1 MANSDSLADLLV
13 GFFEYFDKFNFES
26 VISTRL
32 GRAVVV
38 SSTELLQP
46 NHSSFT
52 EKSIRIEEPFDG
64 TNTARACWKVDSF
77 AKVKYA
83 IRRSLKILRRCEEV
97 GANIERIID
106 DEMEVDRDEFNV
118 SSFPFSLQTGYNFFE
133 HFFLDEMHFRQIK
146 NRCRSLLS

>member
-1 MANSDSLADLLV
+1 MLV

-32 GRAVVV
+32 GRAVPV

-64 TNTARACWKVDSF
+64 TNTARTCLKVDSF

-118 SSFPFSLQTGYNFFE
+118 SLFVIHFPS
-133 HFFLDEMHFRQIK
+133 M
-146 NRCRSLLS
+146 